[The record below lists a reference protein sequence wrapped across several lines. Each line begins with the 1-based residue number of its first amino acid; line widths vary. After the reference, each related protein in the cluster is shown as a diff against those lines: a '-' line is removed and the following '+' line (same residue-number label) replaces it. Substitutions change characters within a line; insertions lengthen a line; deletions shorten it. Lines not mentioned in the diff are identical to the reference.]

1 MVLDYL
7 VLVPLSYLMGAMP
20 WGYILVKVTKGV
32 DVRNFGSGKTGMS
45 NVLRTAGVKVAIA
58 VVTLDTSKGV
68 LAVLLARFLT
78 DSPVAE
84 VVAGLVAVVGH
95 NWPVFLGFKG
105 GRGLTVAGG
114 ATIPIAPIPFL
125 LGCATFISVT
135 FATRYVSLASI
146 LTVIVAFVSLTFM
159 AFTGRSEQTYFYYIL
174 FASLLVLWQHRDNM
188 VRLAKGTERKLGQRA
203 EVLTAA
209 GSKENGQ

>member
-7 VLVPLSYLMGAMP
+7 VLVPLSYLIGAMP

-45 NVLRTAGVKVAIA
+45 NVLRTAGVKVALA

-68 LAVLLARFLT
+68 LAVLLARLLT

-125 LGCATFISVT
+125 LGCVTFITVT

-146 LTVIVAFVSLTFM
+146 LTVIVAFVSLTIM